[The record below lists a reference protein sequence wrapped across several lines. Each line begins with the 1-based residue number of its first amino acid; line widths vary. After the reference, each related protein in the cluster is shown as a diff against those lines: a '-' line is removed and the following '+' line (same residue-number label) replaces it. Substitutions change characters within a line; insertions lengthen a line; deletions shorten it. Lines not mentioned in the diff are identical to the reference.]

1 MFPSCFYN
9 SSFDWFWGEL
19 ASWPQRRYLLQRR
32 RWQSRWGKIYHL
44 KKTKK
49 RKFFIFQNS
58 KTVFRYERTS
68 PHFATSHDFH
78 MFIGIFFEAFLR
90 RVGVPSIGSTSMCQ
104 ATDKVKWLELG
115 ITRELWR
122 RSLTIFMEI
131 LWTNLGWEFLTSRR
145 TSVEFSLFITVPL
158 RPPGTGRS
166 RLLQPVQLANVLH
179 WLSNLQVKTNILY
192 SLYFLIFRMNI
203 YEYQYTKFK

>member
-58 KTVFRYERTS
+58 KIVFRYERTS

-115 ITRELWR
+115 ITREFLR
-122 RSLTIFMEI
+122 RSLTNRIFGSTDVRI
-131 LWTNLGWEFLTSRR
+131 S
-145 TSVEFSLFITVPL
+145 SLFLGEVIGNPQIGNLKTVL
-158 RPPGTGRS
+158 
-166 RLLQPVQLANVLH
+166 
-179 WLSNLQVKTNILY
+179 K
-192 SLYFLIFRMNI
+192 
-203 YEYQYTKFK
+203 